1 MVKLSHVEFVVDKVK
16 QSVDFMLNVPEE
28 SYSMGI
34 GFGATQRGAYVQ
46 VKESLFVF
54 NFLLHFVSQLHRI

>member
-1 MVKLSHVEFVVDKVK
+1 
-16 QSVDFMLNVPEE
+16 MLNGQEE

-54 NFLLHFVSQLHRI
+54 NFLSLFCVTTASDLTKRV